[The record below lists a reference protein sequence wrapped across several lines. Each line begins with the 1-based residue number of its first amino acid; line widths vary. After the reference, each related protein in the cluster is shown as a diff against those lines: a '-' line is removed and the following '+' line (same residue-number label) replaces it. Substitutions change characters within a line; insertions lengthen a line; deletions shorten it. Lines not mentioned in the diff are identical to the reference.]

1 MENSGLQ
8 KRISQLDQE
17 RLKQVEVISELSHL
31 SEKARDASVKY
42 KKKYEAL
49 FRAIQLAKE
58 IMAGVLTV
66 NNSILLSCKFFYF
79 EVFKVLI
86 YFPHRLIIKI
96 QPLSWN
102 K

>member
-8 KRISQLDQE
+8 KRISQLEQE

-31 SEKARDASVKY
+31 SEKARDASAKY

-66 NNSILLSCKFFYF
+66 NNRIVVSFSKFLK
-79 EVFKVLI
+79 FKIRFL
-86 YFPHRLIIKI
+86 HRLTIKI

>member
-1 MENSGLQ
+1 LLKRKVSDCEELEKIQAELRMENSGLQ
-8 KRISQLDQE
+8 KRISQLEQE

-31 SEKARDASVKY
+31 SEKARDASAKY

-66 NNSILLSCKFFYF
+66 KNST
-79 EVFKVLI
+79 VVL
-86 YFPHRLIIKI
+86 KI
-96 QPLSWN
+96 
-102 K
+102 